1 VARKAGYSRGAF
13 YANFEDKEDLLFAV
27 YQHQLTE
34 IVKSLQERINPKA
47 SAAERVAE
55 MRDYYIELIED
66 QNLLLFFIEF
76 RLHVI
81 RTAKALK
88 RFAELRAAGLAELD
102 SVLRDAFSDCMNE
115 LQMRPE
121 TMNRVF
127 IGLLYGLSLETLFR
141 PEYLSRDEA
150 KSVVMRLFAYA
161 WRTEDRSQ

>member
-1 VARKAGYSRGAF
+1 
-13 YANFEDKEDLLFAV
+13 
-27 YQHQLTE
+27 
-34 IVKSLQERINPKA
+34 
-47 SAAERVAE
+47 

-88 RFAELRAAGLAELD
+88 RFDELRAAGLAELD

-141 PEYLSRDEA
+141 PEYLSKDEA

-161 WRTEDRSQ
+161 WRTEGRSQ